1 MFYLTFPI
9 MLINEFSDYIKALD
23 NLYCHNCY
31 SYNVLTRNW
40 LSKKLP
46 KESIT
51 FKGYEGSNSKRLLIL

>member
-9 MLINEFSDYIKALD
+9 MLINEFSDYIKVLD

-51 FKGYEGSNSKRLLIL
+51 FKGYEGSNSKRL